1 MEQNQEL
8 KEIAQKVAKSNRI
21 CIEIDENLK
30 TDLEFVQ
37 FYFYRDTSK
46 KITKKMIEDMINEKL
61 ADMKKKIAQE
71 IGN

>member
-30 TDLEFVQ
+30 KDLEFIQ

>member
-8 KEIAQKVAKSNRI
+8 KEIAQKVAKPNRI
-21 CIEIDENLK
+21 CVEIDENLK
-30 TDLEFVQ
+30 KDLEFVQ

>member
-1 MEQNQEL
+1 MEQKQEL
-8 KEIAQKVAKSNRI
+8 KEIAQKVAKFNRI

-30 TDLEFVQ
+30 KDLEFIQ

>member
-8 KEIAQKVAKSNRI
+8 KEIAQKVAKHNRI

-30 TDLEFVQ
+30 KDLEFVQ